1 MASGSK
7 LVQRLKDVSLIWV
20 TVEMSLQRVKLVSLI
35 YVPVGTSLQRLKLV
49 GFIYVPVKRR
59 KNVSNRSVLLTY
71 QLRHRDGFSAWFR
84 TLIWSLKWIKFIWV
98 LGSTFVRHLRQFSL
112 IKVPASTSQQ
122 CLEDVGLI

>member
-84 TLIWSLKWIKFIWV
+84 TLILVTKMDQV
-98 LGSTFVRHLRQFSL
+98 YLGTRQY
-112 IKVPASTSQQ
+112 VCPASPAVQSH
-122 CLEDVGLI
+122 